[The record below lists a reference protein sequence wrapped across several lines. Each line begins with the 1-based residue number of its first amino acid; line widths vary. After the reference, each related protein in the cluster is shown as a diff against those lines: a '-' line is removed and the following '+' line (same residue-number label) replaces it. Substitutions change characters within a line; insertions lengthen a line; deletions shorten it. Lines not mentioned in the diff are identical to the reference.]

1 VIRGRNAIRQ
11 FMFVEDIVEASI
23 PKAIKVNVTIF
34 EKF

>member
-1 VIRGRNAIRQ
+1 MQ

-23 PKAIKVNVTIF
+23 AKAIKVNVAIF